1 VKRVYLTA
9 RRSVECTD
17 LADASRKVQAYRDAT
32 GLGSSRYSGGSVV
45 ESNVGAIAY
54 VSYNGRVWAS
64 EYKPGKP
71 VPALLMEASV

>member
-9 RRSVECTD
+9 RRSVECAD

-32 GLGSSRYSGGSVV
+32 GLTSAGFSGGSVV

-54 VSYNGRVWAS
+54 VSYNGRVWAR
-64 EYKPGKP
+64 EYKPGEP
-71 VPALLMEASV
+71 APALLMEASA